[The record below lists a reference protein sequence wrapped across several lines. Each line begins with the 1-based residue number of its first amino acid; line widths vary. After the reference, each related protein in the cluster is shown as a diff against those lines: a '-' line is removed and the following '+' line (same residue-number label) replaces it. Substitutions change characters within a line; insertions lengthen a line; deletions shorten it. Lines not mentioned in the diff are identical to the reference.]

1 MTIQERLLEA
11 VGQKLLRPIDAQFA
25 LTVAGNDDPAVTLAA
40 AAAALLSHDG
50 RWRQRCLVMTQV
62 KVTCVCRCRV

>member
-11 VGQKLLRPIDAQFA
+11 VEQKLLRPIDAQFA

-40 AAAALLSHDG
+40 VNSVRRASLPESHVVQRTYGCALF
-50 RWRQRCLVMTQV
+50 
-62 KVTCVCRCRV
+62 

>member
-25 LTVAGNDDPAVTLAA
+25 LTVAGNDDPAVTLA
-40 AAAALLSHDG
+40 
-50 RWRQRCLVMTQV
+50 QRCLVMTQV

>member
-11 VGQKLLRPIDAQFA
+11 VEQKLLRPIDAQFA

-40 AAAALLSHDG
+40 ALREGCARAMPGLATIKSAAKSHSSF
-50 RWRQRCLVMTQV
+50 RPPT
-62 KVTCVCRCRV
+62 